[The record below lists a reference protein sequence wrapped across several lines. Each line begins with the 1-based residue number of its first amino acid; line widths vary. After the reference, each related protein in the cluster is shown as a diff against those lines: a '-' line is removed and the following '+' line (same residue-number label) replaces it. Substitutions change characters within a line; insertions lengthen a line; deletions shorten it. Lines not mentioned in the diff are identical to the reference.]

1 MNFSQIIDKLDPYVK
16 KIMAYVNKKKDIP
29 TWLKAEANSAKKV
42 ILKEAISFISKLPGN
57 HPQRIHRLPYDEFVD
72 LPLKT
77 KQLILL
83 IFSVGRGVSPSDAAA
98 MIGNLTH
105 ESGDLKPLIMETGG
119 TANMDGGF
127 GLAQWTD
134 VPRVTN
140 LLKIISKTIGDP
152 ITAISNPLLQMSA
165 ILGEEGKTQ
174 PWRKKVA
181 EEPELGKK
189 TLWIMKNWER
199 PNMNRPAVINSIPV
213 RQKAAK
219 DVYDLGI
226 AYSNGT
232 LDPTVKDAVDNYLS
246 KHA

>member
-1 MNFSQIIDKLDPYVK
+1 MNFSQIIDKLEPYVK
-16 KIMAYVNKKKDIP
+16 KIMAYANKKKAVP
-29 TWLKAEANSAKKV
+29 TWVKAEANSAKKV
-42 ILKEAISFISKLPGN
+42 ILKEVISFINKLPGN
-57 HPQRIHRLPYDEFVD
+57 HPQMVHRLPYDEFVD

-105 ESGDLKPLIMETGG
+105 ESGNLKPLIMEKGG

-134 VPRVTN
+134 VPRVAN
-140 LLKIISKTIGDP
+140 LLKIMYKTVGDP

-165 ILGEEGKTQ
+165 ILGEEGQTQ

-181 EEPELGKK
+181 AEPELNKK
-189 TLWIMKNWER
+189 TLWIMANWER
-199 PNMNRPAVINSIPV
+199 PDMKNTDVIKSIPV

-232 LDPTVKDAVDNYLS
+232 LDPTVKTTVDNYLS

>member
-1 MNFSQIIDKLDPYVK
+1 
-16 KIMAYVNKKKDIP
+16 
-29 TWLKAEANSAKKV
+29 
-42 ILKEAISFISKLPGN
+42 
-57 HPQRIHRLPYDEFVD
+57 
-72 LPLKT
+72 
-77 KQLILL
+77 
-83 IFSVGRGVSPSDAAA
+83 
-98 MIGNLTH
+98 
-105 ESGDLKPLIMETGG
+105 METGG